1 MANITPVIL
10 AGGVGSRLWPLSRS
24 ECPKQF
30 RRFGTEKT
38 IFQMTACRFKE
49 AFVEAPIIVTSGEFE
64 TLIRTQL
71 SEVGVEPSLII
82 KEPVGRNT
90 APAIIAAA
98 ICARRR
104 DKDGALLVLPSD
116 HLIEEGELLS
126 SAVQSA
132 KEASE
137 RGRLV
142 TFGVTPTR
150 PESGYGYIQSG
161 EGDGPG
167 SRRVAAFIEKPP
179 IERAVELI
187 SDGSHLWNSGM
198 FLLPIRP
205 LLSECQRLVPA
216 LFDRCAYSLAK
227 GRADGLT
234 VMPDAALFAE
244 IEPLSIDHAVMEK
257 TDLASVVRLDADWT
271 DLGSWHAV
279 WHTMAQDAQDNAC
292 LGDVVLQDT
301 KRSLVYSPDRLTC
314 VAGLEDV
321 VVVDTG
327 DALLVTHRD
336 ASQDVKQLTERL
348 RKDGRTELD
357 TPAIVQRPW
366 GTYQS
371 VDTGPGFQVK
381 RITVAPGGCLSLQYH
396 HQRSEH
402 WTVVSGVAHVLVG
415 KVEEQLSANQSVY
428 IPQGEVHRL
437 ENKGDQPVTL
447 IEVQCGAYLGE
458 DDIIRLE
465 DVYGR
470 TEGAQRRAVP
480 SVAAE

>member
-1 MANITPVIL
+1 MASITPVIL

-49 AFVEAPIIVTSGEFE
+49 AFIEAPIIVTSGEFE

-71 SEVGVEPSLII
+71 AEVGVEPSLII

-116 HLIEEGELLS
+116 HLIEEGDLLS
-126 SAVQSA
+126 SAIQSA
-132 KEASE
+132 KEAAE
-137 RGRLV
+137 CGRLV

-161 EGDGPG
+161 DSDGPG
-167 SRRVAAFIEKPP
+167 SRRVVAFVEKPP

-187 SDGSHLWNSGM
+187 SDGQHLWNSGM

-205 LLSECQRLVPA
+205 LLSECQRLVPV
-216 LFDRCAYSLAK
+216 LVDGCASALAK
-227 GRADGLT
+227 GRREGLT
-234 VMPDAALFAE
+234 ITPDAALFAD
-244 IEPLSIDHAVMEK
+244 IESLSIDHAVMEK

-279 WHTMAQDAQDNAC
+279 WHTMAQDKQDNAC
-292 LGDVVLQDT
+292 LGDVVLQDV

-336 ASQDVKQLTERL
+336 ASQDVKRLTERL
-348 RKDGRTELD
+348 RKDGRSELD

-371 VDTGPGFQVK
+371 VDAGPGYQVK

-402 WTVVSGVAHVLVG
+402 WTVVSGIAHVLVG
-415 KVEEQLSANQSVY
+415 NVEEQLCANQSVY

-437 ENKGDQPVTL
+437 ENRGDEPVTL
-447 IEVQCGAYLGE
+447 VEVQCGLYLGE
-458 DDIIRLE
+458 DDIVRLE

-470 TEGAQRRAVP
+470 MKEVPGQAVS

>member
-132 KEASE
+132 KEAAE

-227 GRADGLT
+227 GPAHGLT
-234 VMPDAALFAE
+234 RMAGG
-244 IEPLSIDHAVMEK
+244 
-257 TDLASVVRLDADWT
+257 RL
-271 DLGSWHAV
+271 LG
-279 WHTMAQDAQDNAC
+279 
-292 LGDVVLQDT
+292 
-301 KRSLVYSPDRLTC
+301 RDR
-314 VAGLEDV
+314 
-321 VVVDTG
+321 
-327 DALLVTHRD
+327 
-336 ASQDVKQLTERL
+336 
-348 RKDGRTELD
+348 
-357 TPAIVQRPW
+357 TP
-366 GTYQS
+366 
-371 VDTGPGFQVK
+371 
-381 RITVAPGGCLSLQYH
+381 
-396 HQRSEH
+396 
-402 WTVVSGVAHVLVG
+402 
-415 KVEEQLSANQSVY
+415 
-428 IPQGEVHRL
+428 VH
-437 ENKGDQPVTL
+437 
-447 IEVQCGAYLGE
+447 
-458 DDIIRLE
+458 
-465 DVYGR
+465 
-470 TEGAQRRAVP
+470 
-480 SVAAE
+480 

>member
-1 MANITPVIL
+1 MASITPVIL

-71 SEVGVEPSLII
+71 AEVGVEPSLII

-116 HLIEEGELLS
+116 HLIEEGDLLS
-126 SAVQSA
+126 SAIQSA
-132 KEASE
+132 KEAAE
-137 RGRLV
+137 CGRLV

-161 EGDGPG
+161 DSDGPG
-167 SRRVAAFIEKPP
+167 SRRVVAFVEKPP

-187 SDGSHLWNSGM
+187 SDGQHLWNSGM

-205 LLSECQRLVPA
+205 LLSECQRLVPV
-216 LFDRCAYSLAK
+216 LVDGCASALAK
-227 GRADGLT
+227 GRREGLT
-234 VMPDAALFAE
+234 ITPDAALFAD
-244 IEPLSIDHAVMEK
+244 IESLSIDHAVMEK

-279 WHTMAQDAQDNAC
+279 WHTMAQDKQDNAC
-292 LGDVVLQDT
+292 LGDVVLQDV

-336 ASQDVKQLTERL
+336 ASQDVKRLTERL
-348 RKDGRTELD
+348 RKDGRSELD

-371 VDTGPGFQVK
+371 VDAGPGYQVK

-402 WTVVSGVAHVLVG
+402 WTVVSGIAHVLVG
-415 KVEEQLSANQSVY
+415 NVEEQLCANQSVY

-437 ENKGDQPVTL
+437 ENRGDEPVTL
-447 IEVQCGAYLGE
+447 VEVQCGSYLGE
-458 DDIIRLE
+458 DDIVRLE

-470 TEGAQRRAVP
+470 MKEVPGQAVS